1 MYIISYTN
9 EKKQASRESAK
20 SNMLYNQWQFISH
33 KQVLSSK
40 VRLYK
45 HSIVAEINPRYNL
58 FSYNKYI
65 TIIIV
70 YYSI

>member
-1 MYIISYTN
+1 MYMISYTN

-33 KQVLSSK
+33 KQVLNSK

-45 HSIVAEINPRYNL
+45 H
-58 FSYNKYI
+58 
-65 TIIIV
+65 
-70 YYSI
+70 

>member
-9 EKKQASRESAK
+9 EKKQALRESAK

-40 VRLYK
+40 IRLYK
-45 HSIVAEINPRYNL
+45 H
-58 FSYNKYI
+58 
-65 TIIIV
+65 
-70 YYSI
+70 